1 MALGLESVTG
11 LPSGLANMKFSPA
24 HLHRYQEIARL
35 LWKYGR
41 SDLVKQMGID
51 EGVEPKHLE
60 TTDPSAATP
69 EHLADDLEA
78 MGPTYVKLAQII
90 SSRPDLLPEPYL
102 VALARLQDNVKP
114 FSFVEVEEIVSTE
127 LGVRISKAFSRFD
140 EKPIAAAS
148 LGQVH
153 LAALRNGRPVA
164 VKVQRPHIAKQIAE
178 DFEVL
183 TEIAEFLDNHTEVGK
198 RHHFLGILEEFRIS
212 IQQELNYERE
222 AQNLIM
228 LGRNLQEFELIDVP
242 QPIPDYCSRRVLTM
256 EQVQGRKITALGP
269 MELLELDGAP
279 LAEEVFKAYLKQV
292 LVDGL
297 FHADPHPGNVFV
309 TPAGHIALLDLGMVG
324 HTTPAMQNH
333 LLKLLLAISE
343 GNGDQA
349 AEIVIG
355 ISKTRDDFNA
365 PEFRRRLSQFIA
377 VRRDQGLEN
386 LKIGKSILEVTQ
398 NAADN
403 GLYVP
408 SELTLLGKTLL
419 QLDEVGRILDPAFDP
434 NAYIRKH
441 VSELMAR
448 RMRKQMTPGSVLGS
462 LLEMKDFVGGLP
474 SRINRVMD
482 RVGNDELEI
491 KIRALDAQD
500 VMESLQKIANRIT
513 SGIVL
518 AALIIGASTL
528 TQTKTNFQMF
538 GYPGLAMLCFL
549 GAAAGGFWLLISI
562 FIQDR
567 ERRKTPPRK

>member
-1 MALGLESVTG
+1 
-11 LPSGLANMKFSPA
+11 MKFSST

-51 EGVEPKHLE
+51 EGIDPKHLE
-60 TTDPSAATP
+60 TSDPAAATP

-78 MGPTYVKLAQII
+78 MGPTYVKLAQIL

-102 VALARLQDNVKP
+102 RALARLQDNVKP
-114 FSFVEVEEIVSTE
+114 FPFHEVEEIVANE

-140 EKPIAAAS
+140 EKPVAAAS

-153 LAALRNGRPVA
+153 LAALRNGRPVV
-164 VKVQRPHIAKQIAE
+164 VKVQRPHITKQITE

-183 TEIAEFLDNHTEVGK
+183 TEIAEFLDNHTEVGR
-198 RHHFLGILEEFRIS
+198 RHHFLDILEEFRIS

-228 LGRNLQEFELIDVP
+228 LGKSLQEFELIDVP

-256 EQVQGRKITALGP
+256 EQVQGRKITSLGP
-269 MELLELDGAP
+269 LERLELKGAP
-279 LAEEVFKAYLKQV
+279 LAEELFKAYLKQV

-297 FHADPHPGNVFV
+297 FHADPHPGNVFI
-309 TPAGHIALLDLGMVG
+309 TQAGHVALLDLGMVG

-355 ISKTRDDFNA
+355 ISKTGEEFNG

-377 VRRDQGLEN
+377 LRRDQGLEN
-386 LKIGKSILEVTQ
+386 LNIGKSLLEVTQ
-398 NAADN
+398 NAADT

-419 QLDEVGRILDPAFDP
+419 QLDEVGRILDPKFDP
-434 NAYIRKH
+434 NAAIRRH
-441 VSELMAR
+441 VSELMTR
-448 RMRKQMTPGSVLGS
+448 RMRKQATPSSILGS

-491 KIRALDAQD
+491 KVRALDAQD
-500 VMESLQKIANRIT
+500 VMGSLQKIANRIT

-528 TQTKTNFQMF
+528 TQTKTDFQMF

-549 GAAAGGFWLLISI
+549 GAAAGGFWLLVSI

-567 ERRKTPPRK
+567 EQRKTPPKK